1 MQCTHKTLT
10 KCCCKKRQESI
21 YEKEYYHFERSR
33 FLFCQEG
40 KDGKAEESCCYFSQ
54 DLTLKKEVYDCNIES
69 VQFSGLPC
77 TTVATLNII
86 QHESESWRVEGPSHW
101 IPGEARKAILRHSE
115 RQCGCPGSQSGVQG
129 HSPNGVMSLN
139 TILAVEIALFE
150 LTSH

>member
-1 MQCTHKTLT
+1 MYTQDNDQVLL
-10 KCCCKKRQESI
+10 REEVESI

-40 KDGKAEESCCYFSQ
+40 KDRKAEESCCYFSQ

-86 QHESESWRVEGPSHW
+86 QHLMSQRA
-101 IPGEARKAILRHSE
+101 GE
-115 RQCGCPGSQSGVQG
+115 
-129 HSPNGVMSLN
+129 
-139 TILAVEIALFE
+139 
-150 LTSH
+150 